1 MLIDK
6 FDCEPYH
13 IDGDILLKVSVN
25 ETHWLEATY
34 DIYSEDWQ
42 ITNLNT
48 EKQYYVMMEGLN
60 PVDCDCAY
68 RIYNDEVCKHML
80 AIGYYLNT
88 DNITTI
94 DSTSNT

>member
-1 MLIDK
+1 MIIDK
-6 FDCEPYH
+6 FDCEAYH
-13 IDGDILLKVSVN
+13 IDGDIVLKVSVN
-25 ETHWLEATY
+25 ETHWLEVTY

-48 EKQYYVMMEGLN
+48 DKQYYVMMEKSK

-68 RIYNDEVCKHML
+68 RIHHNEVCKHML

-88 DNITTI
+88 DNIATI
-94 DSTSNT
+94 DSTPE